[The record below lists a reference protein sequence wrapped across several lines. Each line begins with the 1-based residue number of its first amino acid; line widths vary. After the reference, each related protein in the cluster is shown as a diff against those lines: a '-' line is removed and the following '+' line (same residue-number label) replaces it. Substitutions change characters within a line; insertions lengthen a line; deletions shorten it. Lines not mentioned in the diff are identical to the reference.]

1 MNSVGSEVLM
11 RCMVVC
17 RNFSAGSFSSF
28 TSQQQIKVEW
38 NSVLGKINCNFPCQ
52 NRVTMSSTSEINP
65 TAVNEVLPAAQRN
78 SPIVYG
84 LGSFGLE
91 SAFKVFTG
99 FYIFYYVDKLG
110 LAVAMAAIIN
120 FVYAIWDAVN
130 DPLVG
135 YLSDNT
141 RSRWGRRRPWLLS
154 ALPFYVGILVLVY
167 AVPEPF
173 KQGGALFWYALIIFI
188 LFEGAYTVMQVN
200 YSALFPELFQGF
212 HERARAGPYYQGLC
226 MLGELVGFSIPP
238 IIYARYGFVP
248 MSVVF
253 AGIAGITLFVAVTRN
268 TEDPEV
274 IKTPRL
280 NLKAAFE
287 DVLKDR
293 PFWLFS
299 IALTFLTFTTG
310 IYTLATPFWVKYSLS
325 ASPQTTSLIF
335 AIVFSIAIVSVSVW
349 GRLVRTMGIKRT
361 WLWAIVVMAA
371 SAILLG
377 LAPDVVIGGIGA
389 AVAGGGLGGIK
400 VCREMIMA
408 NFVDRSLKRTG
419 HRREGLYYSLLRV
432 VGKLSKILEA
442 LALAL
447 LGVLFGYV
455 SGENPGP
462 QPNNAFRFLMSVFP
476 LVFMITAGII
486 SRRMSFKDPNE
497 ELHIV

>member
-1 MNSVGSEVLM
+1 
-11 RCMVVC
+11 
-17 RNFSAGSFSSF
+17 
-28 TSQQQIKVEW
+28 
-38 NSVLGKINCNFPCQ
+38 
-52 NRVTMSSTSEINP
+52 MSSNP
-65 TAVNEVLPAAQRN
+65 ETDQAALSRGVPIATQN

-99 FYIFYYVDKLG
+99 FYIFYYVDELG

-120 FVYAIWDAVN
+120 IVYAIWDAVN

-141 RSRWGRRRPWLLS
+141 RTRWGRRRPWLLIG
-154 ALPFYVGILVLVY
+154 LPFYVGILVLVY

-173 KQGGALFWYALIIFI
+173 KQGSVLFWYALIMFT

-200 YSALFPELFQGF
+200 YSALFPELFQSF
-212 HERARAGPYYQGLC
+212 RERARAGPYYQGLC

-238 IIYARYGFVP
+238 IIYAAYGFVP
-248 MSVVF
+248 MAVVF
-253 AGIAGITLFVAVTRN
+253 AGIAGIALFIAITGN
-268 TEDPEV
+268 SEDPKV
-274 IKTPRL
+274 LKTPPL
-280 NLKAAFE
+280 NLKDAFE

-299 IALTFLTFTTG
+299 IALTFLAFTTG
-310 IYTLATPFWVKYSLS
+310 IYTLATPFWVKYSLG

-335 AIVFSIAIVSVSVW
+335 AIVFIIAILSVTAW
-349 GRLVRTMGIKRT
+349 GRLVGILGIKRT
-361 WLWAIVVMAA
+361 WLWSIVVMAA
-371 SAILLG
+371 SAIILG
-377 LAPDVVIGGIGA
+377 LAPDTLIGGIGA
-389 AVAGGGLGGIK
+389 AVAGAGLGGVK

-408 NFVDRSLKRTG
+408 SFVDRGWKRTG

-442 LALAL
+442 LALTL
-447 LGVLFGYV
+447 LGALFGYV

-462 QPNNAFRFLMSVFP
+462 HPENAFRFLISVFP
-476 LVFMITAGII
+476 LVFMIIAWLI
-486 SRRMSFKDPNE
+486 SSRFSFENRKT
-497 ELHIV
+497 